1 MDASVEQIVEALR
14 KSMLDNERL
23 RRQNADLAAATSEPI
38 AVVGMACRFPG
49 GVTSPDQLWQLV
61 ADGRDAV
68 SAFPADR
75 GWDIEGVYD
84 PEPGK
89 NGRTV
94 SREGGFLHDA
104 ADFDPA
110 FFGISPN
117 ESLGM
122 DPQQRL
128 LLESSWEA
136 VERAG
141 IDPLSLKGSRTGV
154 FAGVMYHD
162 YGFGS
167 SDGSLVTG
175 RVAYTLGLEG
185 PAVTVDT
192 ACSSSLVAL
201 HLAVQ
206 ALRAGECTLALAGG
220 VTVMTNPDMFVYFST
235 QRGLA
240 PDGRCKS
247 FAESADGVGC
257 SEGVGMLL
265 VERLSDARRNNHP
278 VLAVV
283 RGSAVNQDGAS
294 SGLTTPNGP
303 SQQRVIKQAL
313 ASAQL
318 TPDQVDL
325 IEAHGT
331 GTTLGDPIEA
341 QALLATY
348 GRARPADRPLWL
360 GSIKSNMGHTQ
371 AAAGVA
377 GIIKTVMA
385 MRHATMPKSLYA
397 DQPST
402 KVDWDAGAVELLTEP
417 RPWPATDDGRPR
429 RAGISS
435 FGLSGTNAH
444 VIIEEPPTTPRTPAD
459 TQAPATPHTTTTGSP
474 AVPWVISARGAGALP
489 AQAEQLARWVEER
502 PHLTPADIGFS
513 LLSSR
518 AALEHRAVV
527 VGRTREDLLAALTGL
542 GDDAVT
548 RSRPSGRTAVLFTGQ
563 GSQRLSMGRELY
575 EAFPVYASAFDAV
588 CEALQGRLER
598 PLREVVFGE
607 DADLLN
613 RTVFAQ
619 AALFA
624 VETALFRLL
633 ESWGV
638 RPDFVA
644 GHSIGEI
651 TAAHVAGVLSLE
663 DAAALVAARGR
674 LMDALPSGGAMLAV
688 EATEDEVL
696 PLLDGVVGIA
706 AVNGPTSV
714 VVSGA
719 EADVKTVDEHFR
731 ALGRRVSRLRVSH
744 AFHSPLME
752 PMLDEFR
759 TVAASL
765 TYVEP
770 KLAVVSNVTGAL
782 ATAGQLTDPEYWVGH
797 VREAVRFADG
807 IKALHGQG
815 VTRFVECGPD
825 AVLTGLARQILD
837 GVDEITFAPVLR
849 KDRPEDVTV
858 LTALGGLFASGAA
871 VDWDAFYAAHAAERV
886 DLPTYAFQHQ
896 RYWVDAHAGV
906 SLGVSAVG
914 QHDVD
919 HPMLGASVGLADTD
933 GVVLTGRLA
942 LDSQRWIADHDV
954 LGSLLLPGTGFVE
967 LAVRAGERVGCGVL
981 EELILQAPLI
991 LPERGGLQVQVSI
1004 GTPDAEGRRTL
1015 HIYSRDP
1022 AAAADVPW
1030 TLHGVGALA
1039 EGTVTP
1045 AADLTQWPPQGA
1057 TPMDVS
1063 GMYDLLFRQ
1072 GYAYGP
1078 AFQGLKAAW
1087 TRGDDVFAEVSLPE
1101 SEHAEAQRFGLHP
1114 ALLDAAMHALSLGD
1128 SGEEQTLLPFS
1139 WGGITLH
1146 AVGATALRVALLR
1159 ESPGTVAMELADATG
1174 APVASVQ
1181 ALAFRPVSPE
1191 QLRASGGSVG
1201 QSLFRVEWNA
1211 FTDTAGSAAL
1221 LSWEDAL
1228 TARSVPDAVL
1238 YDCPAP
1244 TAGLL
1249 DAVHTTSRDVLG
1261 RVQEWLGE
1269 ERFADARL
1277 VVVTRNAVHAREDE
1291 VADLVQAPVWGL
1303 VRAAQAEHP
1312 GRFVLVDTDGTPESL
1327 KSLAG
1332 VVASGETEAAIRAG
1346 EVLVPRLAKATAV
1359 QPPPAERA
1367 LDPQGTVLITGGTGG
1382 LGALLA
1388 RHLVTERGVRH
1399 LLLTSRRGQQ
1409 APGADE
1415 LVAELAA
1422 LGAQAT
1428 VAACD
1433 VSDRRALRDL
1443 LASVPAQHP
1452 LTGVVHVAGVVHNG
1466 LVATWPP
1473 HWLDEGFGP
1482 QGGRRLAPARTDP
1495 GQRPVDVRAVLLG
1508 RRPGPRPGTGR
1519 LRGRQRLPRRAG
1531 GTPPRRGTA
1540 RRLAGLGRL
1549 GHRLRHE
1556 PGTER
1561 GRPGAHAPP
1570 GTARVHRGGGPGPVR
1585 RRAGERRER
1594 RRPDADRHRRAAHPH
1609 R

>member
-1 MDASVEQIVEALR
+1 
-14 KSMLDNERL
+14 
-23 RRQNADLAAATSEPI
+23 
-38 AVVGMACRFPG
+38 
-49 GVTSPDQLWQLV
+49 
-61 ADGRDAV
+61 
-68 SAFPADR
+68 
-75 GWDIEGVYD
+75 
-84 PEPGK
+84 
-89 NGRTV
+89 
-94 SREGGFLHDA
+94 
-104 ADFDPA
+104 
-110 FFGISPN
+110 
-117 ESLGM
+117 
-122 DPQQRL
+122 
-128 LLESSWEA
+128 
-136 VERAG
+136 
-141 IDPLSLKGSRTGV
+141 
-154 FAGVMYHD
+154 
-162 YGFGS
+162 
-167 SDGSLVTG
+167 
-175 RVAYTLGLEG
+175 
-185 PAVTVDT
+185 
-192 ACSSSLVAL
+192 
-201 HLAVQ
+201 
-206 ALRAGECTLALAGG
+206 
-220 VTVMTNPDMFVYFST
+220 
-235 QRGLA
+235 
-240 PDGRCKS
+240 
-247 FAESADGVGC
+247 
-257 SEGVGMLL
+257 
-265 VERLSDARRNNHP
+265 
-278 VLAVV
+278 
-283 RGSAVNQDGAS
+283 
-294 SGLTTPNGP
+294 
-303 SQQRVIKQAL
+303 
-313 ASAQL
+313 
-318 TPDQVDL
+318 
-325 IEAHGT
+325 
-331 GTTLGDPIEA
+331 
-341 QALLATY
+341 
-348 GRARPADRPLWL
+348 
-360 GSIKSNMGHTQ
+360 
-371 AAAGVA
+371 
-377 GIIKTVMA
+377 
-385 MRHATMPKSLYA
+385 
-397 DQPST
+397 
-402 KVDWDAGAVELLTEP
+402 
-417 RPWPATDDGRPR
+417 
-429 RAGISS
+429 
-435 FGLSGTNAH
+435 
-444 VIIEEPPTTPRTPAD
+444 
-459 TQAPATPHTTTTGSP
+459 
-474 AVPWVISARGAGALP
+474 
-489 AQAEQLARWVEER
+489 
-502 PHLTPADIGFS
+502 
-513 LLSSR
+513 
-518 AALEHRAVV
+518 
-527 VGRTREDLLAALTGL
+527 
-542 GDDAVT
+542 
-548 RSRPSGRTAVLFTGQ
+548 
-563 GSQRLSMGRELY
+563 
-575 EAFPVYASAFDAV
+575 
-588 CEALQGRLER
+588 
-598 PLREVVFGE
+598 
-607 DADLLN
+607 
-613 RTVFAQ
+613 
-619 AALFA
+619 
-624 VETALFRLL
+624 
-633 ESWGV
+633 
-638 RPDFVA
+638 
-644 GHSIGEI
+644 
-651 TAAHVAGVLSLE
+651 
-663 DAAALVAARGR
+663 
-674 LMDALPSGGAMLAV
+674 
-688 EATEDEVL
+688 
-696 PLLDGVVGIA
+696 
-706 AVNGPTSV
+706 
-714 VVSGA
+714 
-719 EADVKTVDEHFR
+719 
-731 ALGRRVSRLRVSH
+731 
-744 AFHSPLME
+744 
-752 PMLDEFR
+752 
-759 TVAASL
+759 
-765 TYVEP
+765 
-770 KLAVVSNVTGAL
+770 
-782 ATAGQLTDPEYWVGH
+782 
-797 VREAVRFADG
+797 
-807 IKALHGQG
+807 
-815 VTRFVECGPD
+815 
-825 AVLTGLARQILD
+825 
-837 GVDEITFAPVLR
+837 VLR

-1482 QGGRRLAPARTDP
+1482 KADAAWHLHELTRDSDLSMF
-1495 GQRPVDVRAVLLG
+1495 VLYSS
-1508 RRPGPRPGTGR
+1508 
-1519 LRGRQRLPRRAG
+1519 AG
-1531 GTPPRRGTA
+1531 GLV
-1540 RRLAGLGRL
+1540 LAQGQAGYAAANVFLDAL
-1549 GHRLRHE
+1549 
-1556 PGTER
+1556 
-1561 GRPGAHAPP
+1561 A
-1570 GTARVHRGGGPGPVR
+1570 VR
-1585 RRAGERRER
+1585 RRAEGLPAVSLAWGAWGIDSGMSRELSEADLERMRRQGLPAFTAEEGLALFDAALASGESVVVPMRIDTAVLRTRTGEVPALLR
-1594 RRPDADRHRRAAHPH
+1594 ALVRGPARRAARAEAGTGAGATAVELLSALPAAERDRRMLEMVRARAADVLGHSHFEAIDPDRGFLDIGFDSLSALELRNRMVTLADRNLPPMLVFDHPSASDLAAYLTELLFETDAPSVDADLVAASADELFDILDSELEVFK
-1609 R
+1609 